1 MKKVGGRMNNNKK
14 EKTGLVVC
22 LFPEQYEIFDHR
34 LNKPVCHQK
43 YENGRLTGSMLI
55 QDIDEVSI
63 KGKMIQYFS
72 PNNIGLL
79 LSISLLHV
87 KNSEKIFIDTIKN
100 IDFQENRNKKEALN
114 SVSSIICN
122 YIEEIQ
128 IAIVFGYTALETF
141 ANLSIPEDYEYK
153 KKNETKGIH
162 ELYEKG
168 SIERWLSLKEKIQYI
183 LTDIYKTDKTD
194 RQKWWGHFSNLEQLR
209 NDIIHQK
216 TVKNTEFYKD
226 YFKEKIFEICKCPK
240 EVIRFFY
247 SAHEKNNQTN
257 PIWPWIE
264 GENNIFPINTKYDTQ
279 RFEVIG
285 NIHDGLKKK

>member
-1 MKKVGGRMNNNKK
+1 MDKKK
-14 EKTGLVVC
+14 EKMGLVVC
-22 LFPEQYEIFDHR
+22 LSPEQYTITDYR
-34 LNKPVCHQK
+34 LNKPVCHQQFK
-43 YENGRLTGSMLI
+43 NGSLSGSMLI

-63 KGKMIQYFS
+63 KGKVIQYFS

-79 LSISLLHV
+79 LSISSSHI
-87 KNSEKIFIDTIKN
+87 KKSEKIFKDTIKN
-100 IDFQENRNKKEALN
+100 MDYQIIKNKKEILN

-141 ANLSIPEDYEYK
+141 ANLSIPEDYKYQK
-153 KKNETKGIH
+153 TNKTKGIH
-162 ELYEKG
+162 ELYEKD

-183 LTDIYKTDKTD
+183 LTDIYKTEKTEK
-194 RQKWWGHFSNLEQLR
+194 QKWWEHFSNFEQLR

-216 TVKNTEFYKD
+216 TVKSTEFYKE
-226 YFKEKIFEICKCPK
+226 YFKETIFKICKCPK

-247 SAHEKNNQTN
+247 NAYEKNNQTN

-264 GENNIFPINTKYDTQ
+264 GEKNTFPLNTKFNSQD
-279 RFEVIG
+279 FEVIG
-285 NIHDGLKKK
+285 NIHDGIKKK